1 MNLTCAHHRLSRLIP
16 HAPPRLQ
23 PRPAREAPLQE
34 EHARRATRMPRSHGK
49 REHGQQQAGAAD
61 HRAVESAFKG
71 RTIASTNRA
80 WLQMARIEH
89 KHAQRAQRIGAVRCA
104 SIRNRSTTDRS
115 RWSAAAF
122 AAKGVH
128 ASRRSCSSLF
138 RAMATASSLHDRTG
152 CGTQATNRAR
162 ACGTRA
168 STDTSAAVSRLN
180 ASHRLTGM

>member
-1 MNLTCAHHRLSRLIP
+1 MNLTCAHHRLSRLNP
-16 HAPPRLQ
+16 HVPPRLQ

-89 KHAQRAQRIGAVRCA
+89 KHAQRAQRIGAVRCV
-104 SIRNRSTTDRS
+104 SIRNRSRPTAADGPLRHSLRKESTL
-115 RWSAAAF
+115 AAA
-122 AAKGVH
+122 AA
-128 ASRRSCSSLF
+128 RRFLGPWRPHHRCT
-138 RAMATASSLHDRTG
+138 TA
-152 CGTQATNRAR
+152 QAVVRKQ
-162 ACGTRA
+162 
-168 STDTSAAVSRLN
+168 
-180 ASHRLTGM
+180 